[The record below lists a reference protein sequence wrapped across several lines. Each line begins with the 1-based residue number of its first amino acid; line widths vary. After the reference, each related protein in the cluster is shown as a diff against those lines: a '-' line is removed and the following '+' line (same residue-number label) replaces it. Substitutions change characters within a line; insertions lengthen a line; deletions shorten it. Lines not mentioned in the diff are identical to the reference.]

1 MSRLPLSEMHRL
13 RAVEHPGCDVVRAK
27 VTEFMARRGI
37 SAPEMARLCGVGG
50 STLQMYLRGDYEKFS
65 GSPSTEF
72 MDAKLWVYLME
83 NWPRD
88 SAPPSE
94 DLVETKGYRKIREC
108 IEEAVEHGAI
118 SLIYGPPSSEKSY
131 VAENIAAQWRAA
143 GRRDLL
149 RIICNPGASPLWL
162 LKDIAREA
170 EVWTR
175 GTCCRPIAEALVGD
189 FLSRPRP
196 PAIIVD
202 EAQHLDMRCL
212 ETLRI
217 LLHESTRRGNSKGCG
232 LVLMGSHNL
241 YARFRSIAARYSQ
254 EQMLSRLSYRVQLEG
269 MTEDEAIEIA
279 ARALGEGGRRAKIS
293 PEQREK
299 LLSKCRVLDPYA
311 TDAEG
316 NRLRGPKGEPVVR
329 TYYSSRRL
337 LEYIR
342 QRRRKGLSLILA
354 EEVA

>member
-1 MSRLPLSEMHRL
+1 MSRLPAIEMRRL
-13 RAVEHPGCDVVRAK
+13 RDVEHPGCDTVIAK
-27 VTEFMARRGI
+27 TNEFMARRGVNT
-37 SAPEMARLCGVGG
+37 AAMARLAAVGE
-50 STLQMYLRGDYEKFS
+50 STLSWYLRGEYLKYS
-65 GSPSTEF
+65 GAKTTEY
-72 MDAKLWVYLME
+72 MDAKLWTYLMQ
-83 NWPRD
+83 NWPRE
-88 SAPPSE
+88 SAAPSE
-94 DLVETKGYRKIREC
+94 DLIETRGYRQILEC
-108 IEEAVEHGAI
+108 IEEAVDHGAI
-118 SLIYGPPSSEKSY
+118 SLIYGPPSSEKSF

-149 RIICNPGASPLWL
+149 RVVCSSETTPLWL

-175 GTCCRPIAEALVGD
+175 GNGCRPYAEAVVAE

-202 EAQHLDMRCL
+202 EAQHLSMRCM

-217 LLHESTRRGNSKGCG
+217 LLHELTRRGGSKGCG

-241 YARFRSIAARYSQ
+241 YTRFKDLAARYSQ

-269 MTEDEAIEIA
+269 MTESEAIRIA
-279 ARALGEGGRRAKIS
+279 ARAMGTPGHPAKFS
-293 PEQREK
+293 DGQRDT
-299 LLSKCRVLDPYA
+299 LLAKCRVHDPYA

-316 NRLRGPKGEPVVR
+316 KRLKGPKGEPVVK

-342 QRRRKGLSLILA
+342 QKKRKGLSVVLA

>member
-1 MSRLPLSEMHRL
+1 
-13 RAVEHPGCDVVRAK
+13 
-27 VTEFMARRGI
+27 
-37 SAPEMARLCGVGG
+37 VGG
-50 STLQMYLRGDYEKFS
+50 STLNMYMRGEYQKFARVN
-65 GSPSTEF
+65 STEF
-72 MDAKLWVYLME
+72 MDAKLWVYLMQ

-94 DLVETKGYRKIREC
+94 DLIETKGYRKILEC
-108 IEEAVEHGAI
+108 IEEAVNEGAI
-118 SLIYGPPSSEKSY
+118 SLIYGPPSSEKSF

-143 GRRDLL
+143 GRRDLI
-149 RIICNPGASPLWL
+149 RVVCSAVSSPLWL

-170 EVWTR
+170 EVWAR
-175 GTCCRPIAEALVGD
+175 ATCCRPLAEALVAE

-202 EAQHLDMRCL
+202 EAQHLDMRCM

-217 LLHESTRRGNSKGCG
+217 VLHEATRRGSKKGCG

-241 YARFRSIAARYSQ
+241 YTRFKDLAARYSQ
-254 EQMLSRLSYRVQLEG
+254 EQTLSRVSYRVQLEG
-269 MTEDEAIEIA
+269 MTEEEAIQIA
-279 ARALGEGGRRAKIS
+279 ARAMGTPGHPAKFS
-293 PEQREK
+293 AEQRSK
-299 LLSKCRVLDPYA
+299 LLEKCRVLDPYA

-316 NRLRGPKGEPVVR
+316 KRLTGADGRPTVK
-329 TYYSSRRL
+329 TYFSSRRL

-342 QRRRKGLSLILA
+342 QKRRKGLSLILA

>member
-1 MSRLPLSEMHRL
+1 MSRLPAPEMRRL
-13 RAVEHPGCDVVRAK
+13 EAVPHPGCAAVRAK
-27 VTEFMARRGI
+27 LDEFMARRGI
-37 SAPEMARLCGVGG
+37 AIEQMARLAGIGEA
-50 STLQMYLRGDYEKFS
+50 TLGMYVRGTYEKFAHAH
-65 GSPSTEF
+65 STEYL
-72 MDAKLWVYLME
+72 DARLWTYLMQ

-88 SAPPSE
+88 AAPPSE
-94 DLVETKGYRKIREC
+94 DLIETRGYRKILEC

-118 SLIYGPPSSEKSY
+118 SLIYGPPSSEKSF

-149 RIICNPGASPLWL
+149 RVVCNSETTPLWL
-162 LKDIAREA
+162 LRDIAREA

-175 GTCCRPIAEALVGD
+175 GNNCRVYTEALLAE

-202 EAQHLDMRCL
+202 EAQHLDMRCM

-217 LLHESTRRGNSKGCG
+217 LLHELTRRGGSKGCG

-241 YARFRSIAARYSQ
+241 YTRFKDLAARYSQ

-269 MTEDEAIEIA
+269 MTEEEVIQIA
-279 ARALGEGGRRAKIS
+279 ARAMGTPGHPAKFS
-293 PEQREK
+293 DDQREK
-299 LLSKCRVLDPYA
+299 LLAKCRVLDPYA
-311 TDAEG
+311 TDADG
-316 NRLRGPKGEPVVR
+316 KRLRGPKGEAVVR

-342 QRRRKGLSLILA
+342 QKKRKGLSLILA